1 MNFWTK
7 GEFSNIEVSP
17 IKAVDTLGAGDIFYG
32 AFCHFIL
39 NHNFIDSLSKASEV
53 AAVACQSFGTRK
65 WTEHLTLN

>member
-39 NHNFIDSLSKASEV
+39 NHNFID
-53 AAVACQSFGTRK
+53 
-65 WTEHLTLN
+65 